1 MSQSLEAT
9 HGALQ
14 LEELNV
20 ACEIQQALRLNS
32 REELLSLLVM
42 HGDDSCTIL
51 QITFDHSKINGIQ
64 VLDVLKKRSKEMMDI
79 FFF

>member
-9 HGALQ
+9 SGALQ
-14 LEELNV
+14 LEERNV
-20 ACEIQQALRLNS
+20 ACEIQQGLRRNS

-51 QITFDHSKINGIQ
+51 LQITFDHFKINGIQ
-64 VLDVLKKRSKEMMDI
+64 VLEVMKK
-79 FFF
+79 